1 MCVAAC
7 VPILFVRVLY
17 SLIFVITANMTWNA
31 VKGNPTAYL
40 LMTMIPEVALVALCI
55 FTIRWIAPASGEAQ
69 NGKYQHAQ
77 EEGEMLTNR
86 V

>member
-1 MCVAAC
+1 
-7 VPILFVRVLY
+7 
-17 SLIFVITANMTWNA
+17 
-31 VKGNPTAYL
+31 
-40 LMTMIPEVALVALCI
+40 LVALCI